1 MAQPKPISD
10 ELFQEVNAWPFGVRA
25 DPNDWNVKR
34 LRKRI
39 EQLKSV
45 DRSSYLDLLGA
56 LSSVTWDEAE
66 MRSAHEASVRR
77 SPNAISS
84 HDNYVCSLF
93 RMGFFAEAAARAMT
107 VLQIEPNDARLWRR
121 ASEVSLA
128 AGKIRLAFAQH
139 TRALELAPDTQSVIP
154 QSPVAAVARAGDLLR
169 ITDES
174 AQLAISMANN
184 VQHRHGCYGVVASV
198 GVLDS
203 DEQPIISYLMG
214 VPATCNVRALNVDL
228 ASELASADE
237 LGDSSANLV
246 VRYVEAVSTDADLTN
261 RVA

>member
-56 LSSVTWDEAE
+56 LSAVTWDEAE
-66 MRSAHEASVRR
+66 MRSAHEASVRM
-77 SPNAISS
+77 SPNAIRP
-84 HDNYVCSLF
+84 HDNYVCSLS
-93 RMGFFAEAAARAMT
+93 RMGFFAEAAARVMT
-107 VLQIEPNDARLWRR
+107 VLKIEPNDARLWRR

-128 AGKIRLAFAQH
+128 AGKMRLAYQQH
-139 TRALELAPDTQSVIP
+139 ARALELAPDTQNTFP
-154 QSPVAAVARAGDLLR
+154 QSPVASIVQAGDLLG

-174 AQLAISMANN
+174 VQLAISMANE
-184 VQHRHGCYGVVASV
+184 VQHRHGCYSVVASV
-198 GVLDS
+198 GVLCS

-214 VPATCNVRALNVDL
+214 VPAACHVTALNVAL
-228 ASELASADE
+228 ASELASRDVLCDA
-237 LGDSSANLV
+237 SANLV
-246 VRYVEAVSTDADLTN
+246 VRYVEAVSTDANLTN